1 MLTFDIAMPL
11 MLFAVTMAALLLSK
25 RVEGRLKST
34 LEEREFKPRDT
45 VLFVVLIAV
54 AVSVVVFIPELALIA
69 LFLFSYSSLLFT
81 FSYLFSG
88 LSKKRIVLLE
98 SVFAVVSLV
107 VGIVALFGP
116 FVGASVFYAG
126 IAAFGLAVFC
136 FVVVLVEFR
145 KVVSGGRWYFA
156 VLPPA
161 LFIVVFFVF
170 SSTSVWFPILF
181 DVFGVVFAVLIT
193 LYLSELFTWRTTFIF
208 AGFLTAVDFVLVL
221 VVPVMAPAAEHIA
234 GLGLPVLI
242 ALPII
247 PPVFVSGGLWGLSP
261 IALGLGDFFF
271 AGTLATQTLKK
282 FGKLTAVVSALTMS
296 VAFGVFEILLL
307 NTDFNAFP
315 GTLMIILGWLPVV
328 AWKMFPERKNKNVVN
343 VEGKV

>member
-126 IAAFGLAVFC
+126 IAAFGLVVFC
-136 FVVVLVEFR
+136 FAVVLVEAEVRFAQVGNSDFCR
-145 KVVSGGRWYFA
+145 ISQMYRCAMGKMEARRYLYRSDCLRRVHRPHGYHQGG
-156 VLPPA
+156 
-161 LFIVVFFVF
+161 
-170 SSTSVWFPILF
+170 
-181 DVFGVVFAVLIT
+181 
-193 LYLSELFTWRTTFIF
+193 
-208 AGFLTAVDFVLVL
+208 
-221 VVPVMAPAAEHIA
+221 
-234 GLGLPVLI
+234 
-242 ALPII
+242 
-247 PPVFVSGGLWGLSP
+247 
-261 IALGLGDFFF
+261 
-271 AGTLATQTLKK
+271 
-282 FGKLTAVVSALTMS
+282 
-296 VAFGVFEILLL
+296 
-307 NTDFNAFP
+307 
-315 GTLMIILGWLPVV
+315 
-328 AWKMFPERKNKNVVN
+328 
-343 VEGKV
+343 